1 MRACGCVHERG
12 PGATHTHTHT
22 LTRPR
27 PRRTLGCAARAL
39 GPSPQA
45 RSSRVP
51 RPVLS
56 PSSLSLTMA
65 SHERRGQDWGPGH
78 SRPARCPPPRCAA
91 PARRGR
97 GWNGDSALGVLTA
110 QAAECARERP
120 AGPAPPRRQ
129 GRRGRG
135 RRAGRQGHPRRTG
148 PVAPPRGRPEG
159 SPAPRAPRPSLRALP
174 GSRAPPPPR
183 LGPQLSC
190 RPFPPG
196 ALLSQLGVRGEPE
209 GASQPGRVSGFSRS
223 LPFLR
228 KRPETRAVSP
238 GGSRPSSAGVCD
250 PQTALDSVRLPCLQ
264 ECNLM

>member
-97 GWNGDSALGVLTA
+97 GWNGESALGVLTA

-190 RPFPPG
+190 RPFP
-196 ALLSQLGVRGEPE
+196 RGLCFP
-209 GASQPGRVSGFSRS
+209 SLVSAESR
-223 LPFLR
+223 
-228 KRPETRAVSP
+228 RAPPSRD
-238 GGSRPSSAGVCD
+238 GSRGSLDPCPSFGSARKPVQFHREGVAQVQQEFAI
-250 PQTALDSVRLPCLQ
+250 PRLR
-264 ECNLM
+264 